1 MLKLKLSV
9 NLNLSIGLSM
19 KKLSTYLSIQ
29 TPAVWTIEMSEIV
42 ELSDR
47 MRMST
52 LNEWKDDLDS
62 EWMNFWGQ
70 ILSFTCEIL

>member
-1 MLKLKLSV
+1 MSKLKLSV
-9 NLNLSIGLSM
+9 YLNLSIGLSM
-19 KKLSTYLSIQ
+19 KKISTYLSIQ

-52 LNEWKDDLDS
+52 LNE
-62 EWMNFWGQ
+62 
-70 ILSFTCEIL
+70 